1 MKERKTYYR
10 RKEGKIIA
18 EGKMNN
24 KTIFLFTVPG
34 VAELVNSSLF
44 TKEKQAKIMEKIN
57 RLDIRQPKGNKPNQ
71 EVRTTD
77 IRSSF
82 EKDDK
87 FNPDEEIEEWKK
99 NN

>member
-34 VAELVNSSLF
+34 VANLVESSLF
-44 TKEKQAKIMEKIN
+44 APEKKAKIMEKIN
-57 RLDIRQPKGNKPNQ
+57 RLDIRTKKALKKVA
-71 EVRTTD
+71 EVRITNV
-77 IRSSF
+77 IGSS
-82 EKDDK
+82 EKDDELDLD
-87 FNPDEEIEEWKK
+87 DEINELAGRA
-99 NN
+99 